1 MLTMILRFDPLQIFR
16 SSSTP
21 AGLYA
26 RQHWLS
32 EGQTIQWRHD
42 FDHRVMMLYKGQSAT
57 GCWNNSLIDTIR
69 HLFYLHL
76 TVREQNDVVKAGLD
90 WLLNATL
97 NTPTE
102 LTGYRRAKLSINELS
117 GLPFTNGH
125 SGFFLKAA
133 SIFLAT
139 VFGRDNDERVLADFD
154 TLDREGIQTGGR
166 WCGWSSLT
174 NVIRA
179 FAVHPKYAISKSVS
193 LAIKALAIAQNP
205 EGNWTPSVP
214 FFKTVNMLAHLNIPE
229 ADRQF
234 ERALRKLIMTQ
245 SPEGSW
251 GKAEPEWST
260 FLVVH
265 ALKRKGIL

>member
-1 MLTMILRFDPLQIFR
+1 MMLRFDPLQIFR
-16 SSSTP
+16 FSKTP

-42 FDHRVMMLYKGQSAT
+42 FDHTVMMLYKGQSAT
-57 GCWNNSLIDTIR
+57 GCWNNSLIDTVR

-76 TVREQNDVVKAGLD
+76 TVREQNEVVKAGLD

-97 NTPTE
+97 DSPAE
-102 LTGYRRAKLSINELS
+102 LTGYRRVKLSISELR
-117 GLPFTNGH
+117 GLPFTSGH
-125 SGFFLKAA
+125 SGFLIKAA

-139 VFGRDNDERVLADFD
+139 VFGRDNDERVLAAFD
-154 TLDREGIQTGGR
+154 ILEREGIRTVGR
-166 WCGWSSLT
+166 WCGRASLT
-174 NVIRA
+174 NILRA
-179 FAVHPKYAISKSVS
+179 FVVHPKYAISKSVS
-193 LAIKALAIAQNP
+193 LAINTLAITQNLA
-205 EGNWTPSVP
+205 GDWTPSVP
-214 FFKTVNMLAHLNIPE
+214 FFKTVNMLAHLNMPQ

-234 ERALRKLIMTQ
+234 ERALGKLIKTQ
-245 SPEGSW
+245 SQEGSW
-251 GKAEPEWST
+251 DKAEPEWST